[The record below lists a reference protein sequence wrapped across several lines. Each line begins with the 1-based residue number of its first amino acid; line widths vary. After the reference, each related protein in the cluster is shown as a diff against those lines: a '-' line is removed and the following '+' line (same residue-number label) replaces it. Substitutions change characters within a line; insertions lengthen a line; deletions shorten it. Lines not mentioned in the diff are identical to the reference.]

1 MNTETNA
8 DHVLHDLIASSTPT
22 QGDIEELRRRLAT
35 TAEAVGILD
44 VAYTTM
50 DTPIGTLLL
59 AASEKG
65 LLRVAFETEEFD
77 DVLDLLGRKVSRRI
91 LRAPRRLDAAMSEID
106 DYFQRRRTSFDLAL
120 DFSLS
125 SGFRLLV
132 QRHLSEIPYG
142 STESYK
148 EVAAIVGN
156 AKAVRAVGT
165 ACATNPL
172 PIVVPCHRVLRTN
185 GQLGGYAGGLA
196 TKIALLELERVT

>member
-1 MNTETNA
+1 MNTETDA
-8 DHVLHDLIASSTPT
+8 ERVIAELLASGTAAPDEIEVLHD
-22 QGDIEELRRRLAT
+22 RLVVS
-35 TAEAVGILD
+35 AEVERILD
-44 VAYTTM
+44 VAFTTM

-65 LLRVAFETEEFD
+65 LLRVGFESEDFD
-77 DVLDLLGRKVSRRI
+77 EVLEVIGRKVSRRI
-91 LRAPRRLDAAMSEID
+91 LRAPRRLDAAVSEID
-106 DYFQRRRTSFDLAL
+106 DYFLRRRTSFDLAL

-142 STESYK
+142 RTESYK

-156 AKAVRAVGT
+156 PRAVRAVGT

-196 TKIALLELERVT
+196 TKSALLELESVA